1 MSRFKVGDKVV
12 PIWNSHYND
21 KPQTV
26 VTVTTKGVC
35 LEEIRQSAYGG
46 ISYSYVMFYDEELEY
61 WDIWKSP
68 LWEALK

>member
-26 VTVTTKGVC
+26 VEVFPKGVC
-35 LEEIRQSAYGG
+35 LESAYAQTGLYPP
-46 ISYSYVMFYDEELEY
+46 SLAVFYDEEIEY